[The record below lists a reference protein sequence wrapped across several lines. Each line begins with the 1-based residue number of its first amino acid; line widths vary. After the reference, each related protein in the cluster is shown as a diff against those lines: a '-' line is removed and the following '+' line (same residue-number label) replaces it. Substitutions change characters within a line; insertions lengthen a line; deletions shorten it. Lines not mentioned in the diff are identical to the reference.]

1 MTVSMTTDEL
11 RSRLGRV
18 GIWMPPPERAGV
30 DPAAIAAAIER
41 AGFTSAWIGGG
52 NATQDAFARL
62 RPLLAGSENLTVAT
76 GIANVWAWEPARM
89 RAEAEDLA
97 GEFPGRF
104 ILGLGVSHAPL
115 VASLGHSYLRP
126 LQKME
131 KFLDELDHPAQHG
144 ADRQLPPIVLAAL
157 GPKMLRLSRDQT
169 LGAHPYF
176 TTPEHTAF
184 ARSVLG
190 PSPLLVPEQA
200 VSLARDAAE
209 GLAAGRAYCQRYLRL
224 PNYTRNL
231 ERFGYG
237 RADFADGGSDRLI
250 SAITPSGASA
260 ALDRVRE
267 HLDAGA
273 DHVVIQPLGVD
284 GGFAAGAVDE
294 LAAAVTELMKRN
306 LRAEAYEAYEA
317 YEAAACRAP
326 VTSYRWCTGSWM
338 KYLPNVSTVNTAPSL
353 RRPGR
358 RHWSALT
365 AANRLASARAAS
377 LSCSVTRAGSC
388 SP

>member
-1 MTVSMTTDEL
+1 VSGAEREAATWVIPLRAKFAVAEGMDRRPPEMTVSMMTDEL

-18 GIWMPPPERAGV
+18 GIWMPPPERTGV

-41 AGFTSAWIGGG
+41 AGFTSVWIGGG
-52 NATQDAFARL
+52 NATPDAFARL
-62 RPLLAGSENLTVAT
+62 RPLLAGSSQLIVAT

-89 RAEAEDLA
+89 RTQAEDLA

-157 GPKMLRLSRDQT
+157 GPKMLRLSRDHT

-209 GLAAGRAYCQRYLRL
+209 GLAAGRAYGERYLRL

-231 ERFGYG
+231 ERFGFG
-237 RADFADGGSDRLI
+237 AADFAAGGKWPADLGDHPVWGFDGAR
-250 SAITPSGASA
+250 P
-260 ALDRVRE
+260 
-267 HLDAGA
+267 
-273 DHVVIQPLGVD
+273 
-284 GGFAAGAVDE
+284 
-294 LAAAVTELMKRN
+294 
-306 LRAEAYEAYEA
+306 
-317 YEAAACRAP
+317 
-326 VTSYRWCTGSWM
+326 
-338 KYLPNVSTVNTAPSL
+338 
-353 RRPGR
+353 RPGAPGCGRGPRADPAAR
-358 RHWSALT
+358 RRR
-365 AANRLASARAAS
+365 RLRG
-377 LSCSVTRAGSC
+377 RRG
-388 SP
+388 